1 MFNLKQ
7 VTEEKKKKKNEILD
21 SDYYI
26 MVIINRLAR
35 EIAVVFDNN
44 SSHTFVRPR
53 WFLPSFPPVLL
64 HRFVTILFNN
74 LQIIYTLE
82 PLAICLKTPVR
93 FSSEQR

>member
-35 EIAVVFDNN
+35 EIAVV
-44 SSHTFVRPR
+44 RIR
-53 WFLPSFPPVLL
+53 
-64 HRFVTILFNN
+64 
-74 LQIIYTLE
+74 
-82 PLAICLKTPVR
+82 
-93 FSSEQR
+93 